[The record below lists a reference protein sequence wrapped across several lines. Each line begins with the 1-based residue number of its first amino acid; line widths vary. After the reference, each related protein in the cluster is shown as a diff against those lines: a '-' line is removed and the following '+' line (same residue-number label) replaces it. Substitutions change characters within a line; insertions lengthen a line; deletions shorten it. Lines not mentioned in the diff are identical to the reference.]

1 MQALERVELQYE
13 IKALVLVKQEIE
25 KEGLLAHR
33 IRQSNFEELMTS
45 GELQKFKA
53 LRTK

>member
-13 IKALVLVKQEIE
+13 LKAAVLVKQEIE

-33 IRQSNFEELMTS
+33 IRQSNFEELLMS
-45 GELQKFKA
+45 AELKMLKA